1 MSSESISQNK
11 IDIVCRQ
18 TNYTEEEATLKLTEF
33 NNDVMAV
40 IKDYL
45 QIEKKTVQKTKTI
58 NQQIYSELRGFMDTI
73 YQQNRERNDKA
84 I

>member
-1 MSSESISQNK
+1 MSSESISQNN

-18 TNYTEEEATLKLTEF
+18 TNYTEEEAALKLTEF